1 MVCSVTLFLCL
12 LGVTSSLAE
21 MTVVDMTFDLGDDTI
36 YWPGN
41 PAFNFTIIARGNQSA
56 GYWSVRACVRA
67 CVHACVCCCCSSV
80 LPQLPLLL
88 LVFVPASVV

>member
-1 MVCSVTLFLCL
+1 MLTLCFSTFPIISLDSKPTMVCSVTLFLCL

-41 PAFNFTIIARGNQSA
+41 PAFKFTIIARGNPVS
-56 GYWSVRACVRA
+56 YT
-67 CVHACVCCCCSSV
+67 HLT
-80 LPQLPLLL
+80 LPTRM
-88 LVFVPASVV
+88 VV